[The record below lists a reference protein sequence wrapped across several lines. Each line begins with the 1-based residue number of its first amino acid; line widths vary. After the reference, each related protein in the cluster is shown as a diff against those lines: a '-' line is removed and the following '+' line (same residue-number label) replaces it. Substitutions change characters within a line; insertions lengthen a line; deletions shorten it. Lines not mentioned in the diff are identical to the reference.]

1 LQQAVRVDEAEV
13 QRRVEAF
20 KAAVKDAGIKLTHQ
34 RLEIFREVA
43 GSLDHPD
50 AETVFDGIRTRL
62 PTASLDTVYRTLW
75 LLQDLGLVRTLG
87 PRHGSVRFDANL
99 RPHHH
104 YVCMRCGLSRDLE
117 NVRIEGVRIPAAV
130 KGFGSVL
137 TTHLEVRGV
146 CAACAK
152 RKGDSRSRPRGRAG
166 SGRT

>member
-1 LQQAVRVDEAEV
+1 MDTAATVDEAEV
-13 QRRVEAF
+13 ERRIEVF

-50 AETVFDGIRTRL
+50 AETVFGGIRGRL

-75 LLQDLGLVRTLG
+75 LLGDLGLVRTLG

-104 YVCMRCGLSRDLE
+104 YVCMRCGLSRDFESVALE
-117 NVRIEGVRIPAAV
+117 AVRLPAAA
-130 KGFGSVL
+130 KGFGSVV
-137 TTHLEVRGV
+137 TMHVEVRGV
-146 CAACAK
+146 CAGCAK
-152 RKGDSRSRPRGRAG
+152 RESDSRNRPRARE
-166 SGRT
+166 R